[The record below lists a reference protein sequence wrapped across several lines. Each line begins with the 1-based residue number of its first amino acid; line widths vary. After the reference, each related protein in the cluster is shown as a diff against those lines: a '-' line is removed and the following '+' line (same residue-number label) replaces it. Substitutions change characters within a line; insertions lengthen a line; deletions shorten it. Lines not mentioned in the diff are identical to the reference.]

1 MSPSSSEMIKLVI
14 HTRTLS
20 RQINEKELLYLLWQ
34 KTDIQIKV
42 PLSLLNHIFAIV
54 SIVKYISVL
63 VFRICKYRPIFT
75 SLFMDMLI
83 IIIYHPEVISGE
95 VWWIDLSFPA
105 GFGQKGDFSGFEGD
119 SNKTYMKFLR
129 EIIVFSFLSL
139 LSLDFWDRVILYIS
153 VWTGTS
159 YVDQAGHE
167 LTKCLLSLLP
177 VYWD

>member
-1 MSPSSSEMIKLVI
+1 
-14 HTRTLS
+14 
-20 RQINEKELLYLLWQ
+20 
-34 KTDIQIKV
+34 
-42 PLSLLNHIFAIV
+42 
-54 SIVKYISVL
+54 
-63 VFRICKYRPIFT
+63 
-75 SLFMDMLI
+75 MDMLI

-153 VWTGTS
+153 V
-159 YVDQAGHE
+159 
-167 LTKCLLSLLP
+167 
-177 VYWD
+177 